1 MEGLGKAA
9 KGQKITLL
17 LPHAIVLA
25 AEPKLPSDLSL
36 RESHYASSVKVGAFL
51 VPFCYPRAQPRALP
65 RVSITTC
72 VLKSLR
78 ARACGD
84 VCMYT
89 WACSPNWKSGLGHGR
104 VQIIHIHSGS
114 LRPAWATVLRS
125 ESPVCGLGMM
135 VFISV
140 QAPGKLVFVSTASQG
155 SWESCMS
162 LTALHTT
169 PQCCICLCVASG
181 GIP

>member
-1 MEGLGKAA
+1 MFSQSLFYDWTQTPWRVLTRLQKAR
-9 KGQKITLL
+9 KSPCSFHMQLFLQLNLSSPQIYDLES
-17 LPHAIVLA
+17 LPHPV
-25 AEPKLPSDLSL
+25 
-36 RESHYASSVKVGAFL
+36 SSVRVGAFL

-65 RVSITTC
+65 RFSITTC

-104 VQIIHIHSGS
+104 VQIIHVHSGS
-114 LRPAWATVLRS
+114 LLPTRATVLHS

-140 QAPGKLVFVSTASQG
+140 QAPGKLVSVSTASQG
-155 SWESCMS
+155 SWES
-162 LTALHTT
+162 
-169 PQCCICLCVASG
+169 
-181 GIP
+181 